1 MTQLTAQH
9 EATSERHGSADYGH
23 VRGACSPCGWT
34 ARAWHSR
41 RTVEGYRLAERDA
54 AEHVT
59 AATR

>member
-1 MTQLTAQH
+1 MTTTTAPTH

-23 VRGACSPCGWT
+23 VRGACSCGWT

-59 AATR
+59 AAQR